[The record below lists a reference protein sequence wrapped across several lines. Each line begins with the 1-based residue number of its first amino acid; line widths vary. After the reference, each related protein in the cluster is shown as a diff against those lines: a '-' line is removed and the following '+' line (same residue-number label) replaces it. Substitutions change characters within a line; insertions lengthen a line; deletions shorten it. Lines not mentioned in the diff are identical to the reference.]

1 MEIRIGT
8 RESSLA
14 MWQAGEVSRRLT
26 AIGLHTTIVPIRSEG
41 DADKVTPLYEM
52 GVEGVFTRTLD
63 MALLSG
69 SIDMAVHSM
78 KDVPVVLA
86 RGLQQAAVLERG
98 SPQDLLVYKGKL
110 EEWPEKAIVASCSIR
125 RMAQWLYRYPQH
137 HMVPLR
143 GNVDSRLR
151 QFEREQWNG
160 AIFAAAGLERI
171 GMLPTSSMDL
181 HWMLPAPAQGAI
193 MVVARAHDT
202 GLLEILTGISHQPT
216 EVCVKAERD
225 FLRAL
230 HGGCSAPI
238 GALATVAGDEIR
250 FSGNICSPD
259 GRDLLQIEES
269 YPLESTDIGARAAS
283 LILEDGATWIQKII
297 RR

>member
-14 MWQAGEVSRRLT
+14 MWQAEEVSRRLT
-26 AIGLHTTIVPIRSEG
+26 AIGLNTTILPIRSEG

-63 MALLSG
+63 VALLSG
-69 SIDMAVHSM
+69 SIDIAVHSM

-86 RGLQQAAVLERG
+86 KGLQQAAVLERG
-98 SPQDLLVYKGKL
+98 SPQDLLVYKGEF
-110 EEWPEKAIVASCSIR
+110 EEWPENATVASCSIR
-125 RMAQWLYRYPQH
+125 RMAQWLNRYPKHQ
-137 HMVPLR
+137 MVPLR

-151 QFEREQWNG
+151 KLEQEQWNG

-171 GMLPTSSMDL
+171 GLRPVSSMDL

-202 GLLEILTGISHQPT
+202 GLLEMLTRINHQPT

-225 FLRAL
+225 FLKAL

-238 GALATVAGDEIR
+238 GALATVAGDKIL
-250 FSGNICSPD
+250 FTGNICSPD

-269 YPLESTDIGARAAS
+269 YPLETTDIGIRAAS
-283 LILEDGATWIQKII
+283 LIQKESTTWIQKII
-297 RR
+297 GR